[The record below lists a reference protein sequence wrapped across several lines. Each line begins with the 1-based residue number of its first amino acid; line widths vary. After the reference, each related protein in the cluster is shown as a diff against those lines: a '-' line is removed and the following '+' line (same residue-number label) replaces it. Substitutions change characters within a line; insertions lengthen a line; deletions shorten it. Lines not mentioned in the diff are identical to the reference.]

1 MQYLMEACLAYAVL
15 FMLMGAVGAAYAVLR
30 AVKALAMRAMQRRK

>member
-15 FMLMGAVGAAYAVLR
+15 FLLMGTVGAAYAVLR
-30 AVKALAMRAMQRRK
+30 AVKALAMWAMQRRQ